1 MSISRRTFMN
11 TALLAGGGLALGQG
25 TAEAIEPI
33 RRIGPTRIRLSL
45 AAYSYRRYL
54 ELNQKK
60 QVADRMT
67 YPQFVDACAELPL
80 DAVEFTQYYFP
91 ETTPKYLA
99 DLKLQCTRL
108 GLDVSGTAINND
120 FCVADPSRL
129 KTQIAHVKTWVEHT
143 SRLGG
148 KTIRIFAGNLPQGAS
163 EERTRAQCVEAIQE
177 ACEYAGQFGIYL
189 ALENHG
195 GIVLTI
201 DGMLAIVQ
209 AVKSPWF
216 GVNWDTGGFSTAM
229 DPYADLTRLAPY
241 AVVSQIK
248 THIPHRGGKS
258 EDADLGRLINILRA
272 TGFRGYVAL
281 EYEATNEEPKKA
293 VPRVLAALRK
303 IIGG

>member
-1 MSISRRTFMN
+1 MSISRRSFMN
-11 TALLAGGGLALGQG
+11 TALLAGGVLALGHG

-54 ELNQKK
+54 DLK
-60 QVADRMT
+60 QQGPDRMT

-91 ETTPKYLA
+91 ETSPKYLA

-120 FCVADPSRL
+120 FCVADASRL
-129 KTQIAHVKTWVEHT
+129 KTQIAHVKQWVEHT

-148 KTIRIFAGNLPQGAS
+148 KTIRIFAGNVPNGVP
-163 EERTRAQCVEAIQE
+163 EERARMQCVEAIQE
-177 ACEYAGQFGIYL
+177 ACEHAGQFGIFL

-195 GIVLTI
+195 GIVRTI
-201 DGMLAIVQ
+201 DQMLAIVQ

-216 GVNWDTGGFSTAM
+216 GVNWDTGGFPAGA

-248 THIPHRGGKS
+248 THIPRPGGKS
-258 EDADLGRLINILRA
+258 EDADLKRLLDILRA

-293 VPRVLAALRK
+293 VPRVLATLRK
-303 IIGG
+303 IISG